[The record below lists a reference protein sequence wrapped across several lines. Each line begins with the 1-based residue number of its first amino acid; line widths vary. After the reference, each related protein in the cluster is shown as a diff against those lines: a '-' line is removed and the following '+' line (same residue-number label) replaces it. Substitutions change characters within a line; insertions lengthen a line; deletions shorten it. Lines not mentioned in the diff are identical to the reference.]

1 MTKKETADIVEQ
13 LRKSANTIYSQ
24 DGYTFRLGLHN
35 EAADEIERLRE
46 HCDRMASLAID
57 NAKDTGRAI
66 RYREALKEILA
77 HETDYEPYDCI
88 EIARAALKEG
98 E

>member
-1 MTKKETADIVEQ
+1 MDIVEQ
-13 LRKSANTIYSQ
+13 LRKSANVVYSQ

-46 HCDRMASLAID
+46 
-57 NAKDTGRAI
+57 
-66 RYREALKEILA
+66 ALKEI
-77 HETDYEPYDCI
+77 TCDC
-88 EIARAALKEG
+88 EFSCNENGLGCDNWTAKSALKES

>member
-1 MTKKETADIVEQ
+1 MTTTKTETADIVEQ

-35 EAADEIERLRE
+35 EAADEIERLRRDLE
-46 HCDRMASLAID
+46 EANARAYVMAQEVTLWQS
-57 NAKDTGRAI
+57 
-66 RYREALKEILA
+66 
-77 HETDYEPYDCI
+77 
-88 EIARAALKEG
+88 RAALKDG